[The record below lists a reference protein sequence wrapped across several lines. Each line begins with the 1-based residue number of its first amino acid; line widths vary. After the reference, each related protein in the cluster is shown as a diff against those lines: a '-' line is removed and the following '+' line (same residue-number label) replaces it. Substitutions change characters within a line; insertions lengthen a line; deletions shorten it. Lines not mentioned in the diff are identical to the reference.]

1 MADCS
6 QRRRLYRFSQGEAL
20 MLGHLTR
27 ETRFLVKDRG
37 ALFWLL
43 LAFVLSVVAVSFGI
57 AEVREQRETIAALIE
72 EDAADRANALEGQED
87 WGSAAYYAFH
97 LTYAPP
103 SDFAFAAMGQR
114 DSSPWKH
121 RVRMLALEGQIH
133 EADTRNADFGLVGR
147 FDFAFLAASVAPLLL
162 ILLLYDLRASE
173 RTMRRHDL
181 LVATAGSSRS
191 MWLPR
196 AFVRVTAL
204 ALLLLV
210 PLWVGAMI
218 EGTAPSLTL
227 QASGIVLGSLLVWWL
242 IVELVSRI
250 DASPS
255 ILLTSLIGLWLA
267 LAIVVPA
274 ISKAA
279 IEASNPVPDGGEIL
293 LLQRETVNDAWDLP
307 KESTMEPFVE
317 RHPEYADHS
326 EIGEQGFEWK
336 WYYAFQ
342 QVGDQ
347 VVEPLATQYREARLE
362 RDTQAGLASWL
373 SPTSL
378 VERAFERMAGTDAG
392 SMIAYENKVRDYH
405 GDLRGFYYP
414 LMFPEVPY
422 DKELLSGLPAFAPPL

>member
-1 MADCS
+1 
-6 QRRRLYRFSQGEAL
+6 
-20 MLGHLTR
+20 MLGHLSR
-27 ETRFLVKDRG
+27 ETRFLAKDRG

-57 AEVREQRETIAALIE
+57 AEVREQRETIATLIE
-72 EDAADRANALEGQED
+72 EDAADRSNALEGQED

-191 MWLPR
+191 LWLPR
-196 AFVRVTAL
+196 ALVRVTAV
-204 ALLLLV
+204 ALLLLI
-210 PLWVGAMI
+210 PLWVGGMI
-218 EGTAPSLTL
+218 EGTAAGLAL
-227 QASGIVLGSLLVWWL
+227 QASGIVVGSLLIWWL

-255 ILLTSLIGLWLA
+255 ILLTSLVGLWLA

-279 IEASNPVPDGGEIL
+279 IEAANPVPDGGEIL

-307 KESTMEPFVE
+307 KEATMDPFVE

-326 EIGEQGFEWK
+326 EIGEEGFEWK

-362 RDTQAGLASWL
+362 RDRQASVATWA

-378 VERAFERMAGTDAG
+378 VERTFEKLAGTDAR
-392 SMIAYENKVRDYH
+392 SMIAYEDRVRDYH
-405 GDLRGFYYP
+405 GELRAFYYS
-414 LMFPEVPY
+414 LMFPEEPF
-422 DKELLSGLPAFAPPL
+422 DEELLSGLPAFTPTS

>member
-1 MADCS
+1 MFAS
-6 QRRRLYRFSQGEAL
+6 LAREA
-20 MLGHLTR
+20 
-27 ETRFLVKDRG
+27 RFLAKDRG
-37 ALFWLL
+37 ALFWLI
-43 LAFVLSVVAVSFGI
+43 LAFFLSCAAVSFGI

-72 EDAADRANALEGQED
+72 EDAADRANALETQED
-87 WGSAAYYAFH
+87 WGGAAYYAFH

-173 RTMRRHDL
+173 RTARRHDL
-181 LVATAGSSRS
+181 LVATAGSPFS

-196 AFVRVTAL
+196 ALVRVTAL
-204 ALLLLV
+204 ALLLLI
-210 PLWVGAMI
+210 PLWIGAAV
-218 EGTAPSLTL
+218 EGTSMVISVT
-227 QASGIVLGSLLVWWL
+227 ASGIMIGALLLWWL

-250 DASPS
+250 DASAS
-255 ILLTSLIGLWLA
+255 VLLTSLIGLWLA
-267 LAIVVPA
+267 LAIVMPA
-274 ISKAA
+274 VSKAG
-279 IEASNPVPDGGEIL
+279 IEAANPVPDGGEIL

-307 KESTMEPFVE
+307 KAATMKPFVAE
-317 RHPEYADHS
+317 HPELADHA
-326 EIGEQGFEWK
+326 EIEEGFEWK

-347 VVEPLATQYREARLE
+347 TAAPLVSEYRAARIA
-362 RDTQAGLASWL
+362 RDRQAGLAALL

-378 VERAFERMAGTDAG
+378 VERAFERLADTDAL
-392 SMIAYENKVRDYH
+392 SMIGYEDRVRRYH
-405 GDLRGFYYP
+405 AKLRAFYYP
-414 LMFPEVPY
+414 LMFLEQPY
-422 DKELLSGLPAFAPPL
+422 DADVLKKLPDYDANG